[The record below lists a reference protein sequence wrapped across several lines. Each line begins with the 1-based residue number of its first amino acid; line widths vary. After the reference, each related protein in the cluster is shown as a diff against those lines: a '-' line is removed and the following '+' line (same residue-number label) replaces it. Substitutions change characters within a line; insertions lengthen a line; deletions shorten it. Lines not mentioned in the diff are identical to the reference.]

1 MKYHNS
7 WLVGSVFI
15 VILFL
20 VLLCLSPFITIWSLN
35 TVFNL
40 SIQTNI
46 WTYLATLWLT
56 GLVAGGNVGKK

>member
-1 MKYHNS
+1 MKYRNS
-7 WLVGSVFI
+7 WLFGSIFI
-15 VILFL
+15 VVLFL

-40 SIQTNI
+40 SISINL

-56 GLVAGGNVGKK
+56 ALVTSGNIGKK